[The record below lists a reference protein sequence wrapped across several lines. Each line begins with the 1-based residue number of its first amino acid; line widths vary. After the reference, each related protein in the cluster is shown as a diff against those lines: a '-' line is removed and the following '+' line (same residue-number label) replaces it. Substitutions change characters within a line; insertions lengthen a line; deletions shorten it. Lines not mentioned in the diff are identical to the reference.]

1 LSGRELLVAN
11 VAEQLAGAPFK
22 MHGRDPETGIDCV
35 GLVLCALRGAGV
47 EAPGP
52 GGYALRNLTIDKHL
66 GWVSALQLHDVSG
79 VLRPGDVLLFRLPA
93 AQFHLGVVSTRGA
106 LIHAH
111 AGLRRVVVTSPPF
124 AWRVDRH
131 WRLSRSGG

>member
-1 LSGRELLVAN
+1 LSGRELLLAK
-11 VAEQLAGAPFK
+11 VAEQLAGAPFR

-47 EAPGP
+47 EATGP
-52 GGYALRNLTIDKHL
+52 DGYGLRNLTIDKHL
-66 GWVSALQLHDVSG
+66 SCVSALQLHEASG

-93 AQFHLGVVSTRGA
+93 AQFHLGVVSARGA
-106 LIHAH
+106 LVHAH
-111 AGLRRVVVTSPPF
+111 AGLRRVVVTPPPF

-131 WRLSRSGG
+131 WRLSCS